1 MTWSA
6 VTVPSARVSWGE
18 RKGGC
23 WEGVWG
29 SWHPQM
35 APPQSHGVSLGVPP
49 GVTAT
54 LTGGETS
61 WSPQTLGKEPRG
73 PSPHPK
79 YKEGTPP
86 KLWDRTPPKLWDRTR
101 GIPAPPNYVA

>member
-18 RKGGC
+18 RKGEC
-23 WEGVWG
+23 WEGVSG

-49 GVTAT
+49 GVAAT
-54 LTGGETS
+54 LTGGERS

-86 KLWDRTPPKLWDRTR
+86 KLWDRTR
-101 GIPAPPNYVA
+101 GIPAPPNYGA